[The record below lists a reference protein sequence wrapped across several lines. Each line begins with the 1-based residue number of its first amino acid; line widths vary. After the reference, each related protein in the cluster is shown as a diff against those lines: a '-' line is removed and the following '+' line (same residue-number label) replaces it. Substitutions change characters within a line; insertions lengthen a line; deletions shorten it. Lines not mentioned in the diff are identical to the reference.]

1 MYFLKSFC
9 CILLFALLPGNVILA
24 QQSYQHE
31 ALKAQHEGDT
41 AKWIKALKFY
51 GDSLNEVGIY
61 SKSDSVL
68 LQAVSLAVVTA
79 DRYETGILYN
89 LLATNASYSGNR
101 PLALSYYHKALKEF
115 YDIRDA
121 DKVAM
126 IMMNMGSEYEYA
138 GNLKLATAYKLKAL
152 KNKIASG
159 KRRNLDYYY
168 QHIGQLFKET
178 DTDKWEWYV
187 RKAYEVS
194 NTLEDRRIQT
204 KAAIFNDLGG
214 ICKLRGRND
223 EALAWY
229 DSMLHISA
237 ANNYLTGQGT
247 AYSNRSLIYMSQQKY
262 DKALSDILK
271 AISIADNTGKV
282 YGQILDRI
290 HAANILEKM
299 NRFDL
304 ATQYATGA
312 LEKAKVLEYYPE
324 EETQAHL
331 ALARI
336 GEGSQNWKMAYE
348 HYNAYKEGIDSL
360 RSADVEKNM
369 HDMEVKYQ
377 TAEKEKEIERLDH
390 ENRMKTVSLQRR
402 KMQLITLVLIVLLL
416 AVIWF
421 LWSRRK
427 LSENRKQQA
436 ELREKLLRSQMNPH
450 FIFNT
455 LNAINQYIQ
464 TDKSSEASDYL
475 TRYARLMR
483 QILEYSGE
491 TYISLSDEIE
501 LLNNYLM
508 MQQLRFGN
516 SFSAIVRT
524 EGELDPERVELP
536 PMIAQPFVE
545 NAVEHGVRAV
555 ENGRIEVVFAL
566 SGSELILTVTDNGR
580 GIQENSKEHRSM
592 ALKITRERLHM
603 QGNNADSLLIESPV
617 PEMGCGTRVR
627 LVVPCKYYAEN

>member
-1 MYFLKSFC
+1 MKLFNTFC
-9 CILLFALLPGNVILA
+9 FIFFVALLSGNAVLA
-24 QQSYQHE
+24 RKSYRHE
-31 ALKAQHEGDT
+31 ALKAQHERDT
-41 AKWIKALKFY
+41 ATWMKALKFY
-51 GDSLNEVGIY
+51 GDSLSEAGEFNA
-61 SKSDSVL
+61 SDSIL
-68 LQAVSLAVVTA
+68 IRAVSLAVATA

-115 YDIRDA
+115 YDIRNA

-138 GNLKLATAYKLKAL
+138 GNLKLAIAYKLKAL
-152 KNKIASG
+152 ENKIASG
-159 KRRNLDYYY
+159 NRRNLDYYY

-178 DTDKWEWYV
+178 DADKWEKYV

-194 NTLEDRRIQT
+194 KTLEDSRFHT

-229 DSMLHISA
+229 DSMLHISV
-237 ANNYLTGQGT
+237 ANKYLTGQGT
-247 AYSNRSLIYMSQQKY
+247 AYSNRSLLYMSQQKY
-262 DKALSDILK
+262 DKALNDILK
-271 AISIADNTGKV
+271 AISIADSTGKV
-282 YGQILDRI
+282 YAQILDRI

-299 NRFDL
+299 KRFDL

-312 LEKAKVLEYYPE
+312 LAKAKVLKYYPE
-324 EETQAHL
+324 EENQAHL

-336 GEGSQNWKMAYE
+336 GEGSRNWKMAYE
-348 HYNAYKEGIDSL
+348 HYNAYKEGMDSL

-369 HDMEVKYQ
+369 HDLEVKYQ
-377 TAEKEKEIERLDH
+377 TAEKEKEIERLDY
-390 ENRMKTVSLQRR
+390 ENRMKTIRLERW
-402 KMQLITLVLIVLLL
+402 KMQLIML
-416 AVIWF
+416 AVVVLSLAAIWF

-455 LNAINQYIQ
+455 LNAINQYVQ
-464 TDKSSEASDYL
+464 ADKSSEASDYL

-483 QILEYSGE
+483 QILEYSTE
-491 TYISLSDEIE
+491 KYIVLSDEIE
-501 LLNNYLM
+501 LLTNYLL

-516 SFSAIVRT
+516 RFSVSVRT
-524 EGELDPERVELP
+524 EGDLDPESLEIP

-545 NAVEHGVRAV
+545 NAVEHGVRGV

-566 SGSELILTVTDNGR
+566 VGKKLILTVTDNGR
-580 GIQENSKEHRSM
+580 GIQESSQEHRSM
-592 ALKITRERLHM
+592 ALNITRERLHM
-603 QGNNADSLLIESPV
+603 QGNSADSLLIESPV
-617 PEMGCGTRVR
+617 PELGCGTRVR
-627 LVVPCKYYAEN
+627 MVVPCKYDAES